1 MANHG
6 RRGISRGKHTERL
19 CEACVQINQTR
30 EYGASKLN
38 RKYLLTHLREPAA
51 SQRMEAPVKALYAAL
66 ALFFV
71 AAPTA
76 SSARSP
82 DLSLSP
88 PLCSDDYYEDTAG
101 ECGAVSAGE
110 VLTIE
115 AILAKYGVIVVDGEV
130 IVLYFDDL
138 DDTPVGSIQ
147 PRNED
152 AVATDEKANA
162 EPADEQETIASKLV
176 TVQPPLE
183 IGGEAADDVATTGPT
198 ARRIPAAAE
207 PVEDNRIE

>member
-1 MANHG
+1 M
-6 RRGISRGKHTERL
+6 KT
-19 CEACVQINQTR
+19 
-30 EYGASKLN
+30 
-38 RKYLLTHLREPAA
+38 
-51 SQRMEAPVKALYAAL
+51 LYAAL

-71 AAPTA
+71 AVPTV
-76 SSARSP
+76 SSAASP

-138 DDTPVGSIQ
+138 DDMPVGSIR
-147 PRNED
+147 PRNKD
-152 AVATDEKANA
+152 AVPTDD
-162 EPADEQETIASKLV
+162 EPANELVDTIASRTIIV
-176 TVQPPLE
+176 EPPSE
-183 IGGEAADDVATTGPT
+183 TGGEAADDITTTGPT
-198 ARRIPAAAE
+198 AQSIPVAAE
-207 PVEDNRIE
+207 TVDDNRTIE